1 MKVKNLIKLSIML
14 VVILRGVLLGGNK
27 VLAVRDRNMVIL
39 LQDDRAKSTVH
50 VYLGMTE
57 EASIASFQIGL
68 KLDTEA
74 DAKFTLNSKLNK
86 DNLEY
91 TYNKEKGTLNI
102 YYAGSQE
109 LNPAGDDKVEIGTI
123 SFDVDKTKDVSIKVT
138 PVDELVTASSIGH
151 SETEIE
157 VKPEDELFAVIAKTS
172 SGGSSSGSG
181 SSGSQGGE
189 TSGGN
194 QGENPGGGNNPSGG
208 DVNPGGG
215 QGGENPTPGN
225 PNSPNNPNG
234 GSGSGSQGESGN
246 AGDNENP
253 EENQAVP
260 GDENTIVDEN
270 KGSQNTNTSGNKNQ
284 NNSEYNGNLP
294 KTGDSYIGEIL
305 LGLALSLVLVP
316 LAIIIYRK
324 FKKLKFKF

>member
-14 VVILRGVLLGGNK
+14 VVILMGVLLGGNK

-39 LQDDRAKSTVH
+39 LQDDGAKSTVH

-74 DAKFTLNSKLNK
+74 DAKFTLDSKLNK

-109 LNPAGDDKVEIGTI
+109 LNPAGDDKIEVGTI

-151 SETEIE
+151 SETEID

-215 QGGENPTPGN
+215 QGGETPTPGN
-225 PNSPNNPNG
+225 PNSPNNPSG
-234 GSGSGSQGESGN
+234 DSGSTGG
-246 AGDNENP
+246 NENP
-253 EENQAVP
+253 EENQVAS

-270 KGSQNTNTSGNKNQ
+270 KGSQNTSTNGKKDKNQ
-284 NNSEYNGNLP
+284 NNSEYKGTLP
-294 KTGDSYIGEIL
+294 KTGEMGIGEIL
-305 LGLALSLVLVP
+305 TGMALALVIVP
-316 LAIIIYRK
+316 AGIFIYKKKKKSKYK
-324 FKKLKFKF
+324 F